1 MRRACGD
8 SSVPD
13 LAIETMDDLVASW
26 RREIVTTRIKLASG
40 RLSQVEERSLWQIVD
55 ARERFIRI
63 ASKDFEAEMERIDRE
78 IESAL
83 RRKSV
88 F

>member
-13 LAIETMDDLVASW
+13 LVIETMDDLVASW
-26 RREIVTTRIKLASG
+26 RREIVATRIKLASG
-40 RLSQVEERSLWQIVD
+40 RLSHVEERSLWQIVD

-63 ASKDFEAEMERIDRE
+63 VSKDFETEMERIDRE
-78 IESAL
+78 IEDVL
-83 RRKSV
+83 RRKQA
-88 F
+88 